1 MRETSNEP
9 SFVENIRRQ
18 LIGLGEDSSKKTYY
32 GELREKIQYLE
43 RFRTLLDSSTDMIF
57 LINLSN
63 KKLIDTNL
71 SAIKN
76 LGFDIKELEEM
87 SILEFINIKESEYL
101 EIFDY
106 VVSKDFKKSIVT
118 ELIRKDGRKIPVEIT
133 ITSKRFSSQWYY
145 IIIARDISERIA
157 KEAEIRDK
165 ELHYAKILANI
176 SDMIVELSNDFR
188 ILSVT
193 PSVNKILGYH
203 DYEIIG
209 HYFYEI
215 IEDQDLESVVSSFS
229 NIVKNL
235 HIDFRVKNK
244 KNTSIIVGA
253 RISKIEGENIAY
265 VLSLR
270 DISEISKINKDLEE
284 KERRFRVLF
293 NSISEA
299 VLLFPIPER
308 GQFEKFVEVN
318 DTTCT
323 FLNRNKE
330 EILNLTI
337 KDIVA
342 PGKEKDALIEKLTS
356 GEYVNGVQA
365 ELLSKSNPSIC
376 VEIDIKKCHI
386 GDQDMVLL
394 IVRNV
399 TEKKLLEN
407 KLNYLAFHDHL
418 TGLSNRTLFSD
429 RVHYEISRAK
439 RNGTYLG
446 VMFLDLDRFKD
457 VNDTQGHQIGDDL
470 LQIVSTKLQER
481 IRETDILA
489 RMGGDEFAVLVP
501 DLKDKSEI
509 KPLAERILQLFEE
522 PFRFN
527 GHSFKLGISIGISIY
542 PYDAKSYEELLT
554 NADTAMYKVK
564 NSGGN
569 RFLFHCENNL

>member
-1 MRETSNEP
+1 MREIAKEP
-9 SFVENIRRQ
+9 SFIESIRKQ

-43 RFRTLLDSSTDMIF
+43 RFRALLDSSTDMIF
-57 LINLSN
+57 LINFSN
-63 KKLIDTNL
+63 KRLIDANL
-71 SAIKN
+71 SVIKN
-76 LGFDIKELEEM
+76 LGFSLKELEKM
-87 SILEFINIKESEYL
+87 SILEFININESEYL

-106 VVSKDFKKSIVT
+106 VVSKDFTKSIVT
-118 ELIRKDGRKIPVEIT
+118 ELICKDGRKIPVEIT

-157 KEAEIRDK
+157 KEAEIRGK
-165 ELHYAKILANI
+165 ELHYAKILENI
-176 SDMIVELSNDFR
+176 SDAIMELSDDFR
-188 ILSVT
+188 VLSVT

-209 HYFYEI
+209 HYFYEFV
-215 IEDQDLESVVSSFS
+215 EDQDLESVVSSFS
-229 NIVKNL
+229 NIVKNV
-235 HIDFRVKNK
+235 HIDFRIKNK
-244 KNTSIIVGA
+244 KNSPIVVGA
-253 RISKIEGENIAY
+253 SISKIVGEKTAY

-270 DISEISKINKDLEE
+270 DISKISKINKDLEE

-299 VLLFPIPER
+299 VLLFPIPKR
-308 GQFEKFVEVN
+308 GQFEKLVEVN
-318 DTTCT
+318 DITCT

-337 KDIVA
+337 EDIIT
-342 PGKEKDALIEKLTS
+342 PGKEKEALIEKLTS

-365 ELLSKSNPSIC
+365 ELISKGSQNIC
-376 VEIDIKKCHI
+376 VEMDIKKCHI

-457 VNDTQGHQIGDDL
+457 VNDSEGHQIGDNL
-470 LQIVSTKLQER
+470 LQIVSAKLQER

-509 KPLAERILQLFEE
+509 RPLAERILQLFEE
-522 PFRFN
+522 PFTVN
-527 GHSFKLGISIGISIY
+527 GHSFKLGISIGISTY

-554 NADTAMYKVK
+554 NADTAMYKAK